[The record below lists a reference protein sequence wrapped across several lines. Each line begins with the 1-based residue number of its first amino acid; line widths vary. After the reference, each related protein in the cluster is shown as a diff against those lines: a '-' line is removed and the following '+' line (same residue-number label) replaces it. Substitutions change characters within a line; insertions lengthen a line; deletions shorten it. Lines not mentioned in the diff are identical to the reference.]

1 MKRDRLVMERIQSNL
16 NRLRLARSSD
26 ILSGLVKTAEAN
38 SLSFLAF
45 LDELLEEEV
54 AHKEQRRVETA
65 LRISGLPFIK
75 TIDEFDF
82 TFQPHLDR
90 RQIMALFDLTFIQ
103 EKSNVLFLGP
113 PGVGKT
119 HLAVALMVKACQAG
133 FSIYSTNMEE
143 LIGKLKKDHER
154 GRSARGRSY
163 YKSTV
168 VLVDEVGFTPVSR
181 EECNLFYR
189 FIATRYEK
197 NSTIITS
204 NKSFADWTELF
215 HDPIII
221 TAILDRLLHHSTVIN
236 IKGNSYRLKGK
247 PITLSDSLTESNGE

>member
-1 MKRDRLVMERIQSNL
+1 MERIQSNL
-16 NRLRLARSSD
+16 NRLRLAKSSD
-26 ILSGLVKTAEAN
+26 ILSDLVKTAEAN
-38 SLSFLAF
+38 SLSYPAF

-54 AHKEQRRVETA
+54 AYKEQRRVETA

-82 TFQPHLDR
+82 AFQPHLDR

-103 EKSNVLFLGP
+103 EKSNILFLGP

-119 HLAVALMVKACQAG
+119 HLAVALMVKACQVG
-133 FSIYSTNMEE
+133 FSIYSTNMGD

-154 GRSARGRSY
+154 GRPAWGRSY

-168 VLVDEVGFTPVSR
+168 VMVDEVGYTPISR
-181 EECNLFYR
+181 DECNLFYR

-197 NSTIITS
+197 SSTIITS

-247 PITLSDSLTESNGE
+247 PINLSDSLIESAGK